1 MGQPLIRFLDFA
13 RNDKSR
19 IGGMDKSR
27 IGGMDK
33 SRIGGMDK
41 SRIAGEMKIFRGMPD

>member
-1 MGQPLIRFLDFA
+1 
-13 RNDKSR
+13 
-19 IGGMDKSR
+19 MDNSR